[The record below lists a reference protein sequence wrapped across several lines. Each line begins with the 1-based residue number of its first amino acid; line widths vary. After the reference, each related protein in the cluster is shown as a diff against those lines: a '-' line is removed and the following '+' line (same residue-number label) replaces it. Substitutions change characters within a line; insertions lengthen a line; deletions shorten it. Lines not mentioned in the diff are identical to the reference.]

1 MTTIDL
7 NKGIDHA
14 QIAADLKS
22 KKERFKALLDS
33 VSSLDEKKR
42 FLWLDIYTN
51 AFKEIDMAYR
61 LFDEAY
67 AATDLSSDVNHAE
80 LGPVFVKYLERANK
94 ANEQLLK
101 LANMLEEAEE
111 KSEENALDDIRAA
124 RSKFKG
130 RI

>member
-1 MTTIDL
+1 MSVIDL
-7 NKGIDHA
+7 TKSVDHA
-14 QIAADLKS
+14 EIAKELKN
-22 KKERFKALLDS
+22 KKERFKSLLDS

-42 FLWLDIYTN
+42 FLWLDIYSN

-67 AATDLSSDVNHAE
+67 ASTDLSSDINHAE
-80 LGPVFVKYLERANK
+80 LGPVLVKYLERANK